1 MSEQKIMGLSEKI
14 NINGKDVLAKID
26 TGAERNSLDVRLAA
40 EIGVGPIIG
49 VKRYVNVHG
58 KTVRPIIKAHLVIKG
73 KKILASFNLFD
84 RQKLKYRVLIG
95 KKTLKKCGF
104 LIDPRK

>member
-1 MSEQKIMGLSEKI
+1 MDGKIIGLSERVK
-14 NINGKDVLAKID
+14 INGKEVLAKID
-26 TGAERNSLDVRLAA
+26 TGAERNSLDIRLAA
-40 EIGVGPIIG
+40 ELGVGPIIG

-84 RQKLKYRVLIG
+84 RQKLGCRALIG
-95 KKTLKKCGF
+95 KKTLKTCGF